1 MAGPR
6 YYLSQF
12 VTFLFYAQSIGLQ
25 INWVLEHKKGANFGS
40 GRLGFA
46 ALGTHCTTGD
56 WYLPKHQV
64 TQNNKLY
71 PNNNPCTNNLDTF
84 WEPSKNSGSPTT
96 DQIMLKI
103 CGFLQKVDAGVL
115 QVSWKCVDLC
125 RKSRQRVI
133 LTRPSLNPETS
144 VTLHPLITSKDFC
157 RPMIFVNF
165 SKHLDLH
172 SFITPIIFV
181 VKAAPQNSEPIH

>member
-25 INWVLEHKKGANFGS
+25 INWVREHKKGANFGS

-71 PNNNPCTNNLDTF
+71 PNNNPCTNSLDTF

-103 CGFLQKVDAGVL
+103 CGFLQKVDAGVHTSSL
-115 QVSWKCVDLC
+115 MKMCWFVQKVSAKGD
-125 RKSRQRVI
+125 SD
-133 LTRPSLNPETS
+133 PA
-144 VTLHPLITSKDFC
+144 VTQPWDECHSSSAADIKRIQSFFC
-157 RPMIFVNF
+157 QF
-165 SKHLDLH
+165 L
-172 SFITPIIFV
+172 
-181 VKAAPQNSEPIH
+181 